1 MMGIRRLLL
10 ECCMEE
16 DLLPTPSRVSPH
28 RHHLNTP
35 SHHMDHSCLEQD
47 HDSLV
52 RLQGHLE
59 QVKRIKQDNDLK
71 TIAVVELKK
80 KVNELLGERERMA
93 TAFVAERDMLQSKER
108 EASNQLLE
116 LGTRLAA
123 AEDALR
129 TTREELHGFQ
139 LASAEQ
145 VNGALRMARRPPVV
159 PLTHTRVVDCWAR
172 AFVAS

>member
-1 MMGIRRLLL
+1 
-10 ECCMEE
+10 
-16 DLLPTPSRVSPH
+16 
-28 RHHLNTP
+28 
-35 SHHMDHSCLEQD
+35 MDHSCLEQD

-80 KVNELLGERERMA
+80 KVNELLGEREKMA
-93 TAFVAERDMLQSKER
+93 TAFVLERDKLQSKER
-108 EASNQLLE
+108 EGGSQLLE

-129 TTREELHGFQ
+129 TTREELHAFQ
-139 LASAEQ
+139 LASAQQ
-145 VNGALRMARRPPVV
+145 VNGVLHDSRTTPSASAHTEALPWPY
-159 PLTHTRVVDCWAR
+159 
-172 AFVAS
+172 